1 MMILMMTRG
10 QHELVHK
17 LHVMKILLR
26 MILMIASTMLLNGN
40 KEIMMMMFV
49 MMFVMV
55 FVMMFVMMF
64 AMMST
69 HTGASMNLC
78 TRAALLTLTSFTL
91 QVYN

>member
-40 KEIMMMMFV
+40 MEIMMMMFV
-49 MMFVMV
+49 MMFVM
-55 FVMMFVMMF
+55 MF
-64 AMMST
+64 AMMSS

>member
-1 MMILMMTRG
+1 M
-10 QHELVHK
+10 HK
-17 LHVMKILLR
+17 LRVMKILLR

-49 MMFVMV
+49 MMFVM
-55 FVMMFVMMF
+55 MF

-69 HTGASMNLC
+69 HTGASMNLW

>member
-40 KEIMMMMFV
+40 KENMRMMFVMMLMMFV
-49 MMFVMV
+49 MMFVM
-55 FVMMFVMMF
+55 
-64 AMMST
+64 MSS

>member
-40 KEIMMMMFV
+40 KENMRMMFV
-49 MMFVMV
+49 MMFVM
-55 FVMMFVMMF
+55 
-64 AMMST
+64 MSS